1 MLRLKGSKSRDLE
14 EESRGNKEVAQEKLP
29 LKYKTF
35 WSRSVKRL
43 PEKVLEEWPEAELQE
58 VNKDWGKATKQK
70 SWPEEGIA
78 RSAKHKPPETDEA
91 KVVLTVA
98 GKRRLCR
105 EFPPQKIRAGMLSA
119 RLRERYGYLCTE
131 TDA

>member
-14 EESRGNKEVAQEKLP
+14 EESRGRKEVVQEKLS

-43 PEKVLEEWPEAELQE
+43 PDKVLKEWPEAELQE
-58 VNKDWGKATKQK
+58 INKDWVKGTKQK
-70 SWPEEGIA
+70 SWTEEGEA
-78 RSAKHKPPETDEA
+78 RSAKHKLPETDEV

-105 EFPPQKIRAGMLSA
+105 EFPPLKIRAGMLSA
-119 RLRERYGYLCTE
+119 RLKVKFGYLCTE

>member
-1 MLRLKGSKSRDLE
+1 MKK
-14 EESRGNKEVAQEKLP
+14 
-29 LKYKTF
+29 
-35 WSRSVKRL
+35 L
-43 PEKVLEEWPEAELQE
+43 PEKVLKEWPEAELQE

-70 SWPEEGIA
+70 SWPEEGKA

-105 EFPPQKIRAGMLSA
+105 EFPPLKIRAGMLSA